1 MMQVYLSE
9 EQVNELKNYIYM
21 ITKESIKVAKEDAQ
35 LDQPFLKQRY
45 MAEYLGISV
54 NTLKKLERD
63 GLPSITLDGL
73 KLYSKEDVKK
83 WILSHQ
89 E

>member
-1 MMQVYLSE
+1 MQVYLSE
-9 EQVNELKNYIYM
+9 EQTNELKRFLYLV
-21 ITKESIKVAKEDAQ
+21 TKDSIQSAKEDAQ

>member
-1 MMQVYLSE
+1 MNVYLSSKQSE
-9 EQVNELKNYIYM
+9 DLKKYIYM
-21 ITKESIKVAKEDAQ
+21 ITKESITAAKEDAQ
-35 LDQPFLKQRY
+35 LDRPFLKQRY

-73 KLYSKEDVKK
+73 KLYSKEDVKE

>member
-1 MMQVYLSE
+1 MEVSLSR

-21 ITKESIKVAKEDAQ
+21 ITKESIAAAKEDAQ
-35 LDQPFLKQRY
+35 LDRPFLKQRY

-54 NTLKKLERD
+54 NTLKKLECD
-63 GLPSITLDGL
+63 GLPSIKLDGL

-83 WILSHQ
+83 WILSYQ
-89 E
+89 Q

>member
-1 MMQVYLSE
+1 MNVYLSSQQSE
-9 EQVNELKNYIYM
+9 DLKKYIYM
-21 ITKESIKVAKEDAQ
+21 ITKESITAAKEDAQ
-35 LDQPFLKQRY
+35 LDRPFLKQRY

>member
-1 MMQVYLSE
+1 MQVYLSR
-9 EQVNELKNYIYM
+9 EQSNELREYIYM
-21 ITKESIKVAKEDAQ
+21 LIKEEIELARKDAKIE
-35 LDQPFLKQRY
+35 QPFLKQRY

-73 KLYSKEDVKK
+73 KLYSKEEVKK
-83 WILSHQ
+83 WVLSHQ

>member
-1 MMQVYLSE
+1 MNVYLSSKQSE
-9 EQVNELKNYIYM
+9 DLKKYIYM
-21 ITKESIKVAKEDAQ
+21 ITEESITAAKEDAQ
-35 LDQPFLKQRY
+35 LDRPFLKQRY

-73 KLYSKEDVKK
+73 KLYSKEDVKE

-89 E
+89 K

>member
-1 MMQVYLSE
+1 MQVYLSE